1 MPLRTFLILTLA
13 LFALTAFAE
22 TEFLKIQ
29 APEKIEVARDAKFA
43 AEWDKKNFSHEL
55 FQQLLQTRVSATG
68 EVDYAALMKD
78 PLPLDEYLHRLQHT
92 DPEQFETKP
101 AKYAYWVNAYNA
113 FTMKAVLQLLPPD
126 ASQWSRFSLKGVQP
140 SIWKTTKFAAGGKD
154 VTLHQIENEILRP
167 TFKDPRVHAVVN
179 CGSQGCPK
187 LQRFAFTA
195 EKLEAQLD
203 DAAAAW
209 VNDNARNQLQGDG
222 LKVSKIFDWYAGDFE
237 GGPEK
242 FIAKYTT
249 DEALKAKL
257 NNRELKVQYLDY
269 NWGLNQKPADA
280 AAVRPEIPEFR
291 DSPERPGR
299 AKAPDKNK
307 PERSDKPDRPEA
319 PERPEGS

>member
-1 MPLRTFLILTLA
+1 MPRRVLLMPILAIA
-13 LFALTAFAE
+13 LSAFAE
-22 TEFLKIQ
+22 TEFLKLQ
-29 APEKIEVARDAKFA
+29 APEKIEVARDARFA
-43 AEWDKKNFSHEL
+43 AEWDRKNFSHEL
-55 FQQLLQTRVSATG
+55 FQQLLQTRVSHGG
-68 EVDYAALMKD
+68 EVDYAALMND
-78 PLPLDEYLHRLQHT
+78 PAPLNEYLYRLQNT
-92 DPEQFETKP
+92 DPEQFEMRA

-113 FTMKAVLQLLPPD
+113 FTMKAVLQLLPSD
-126 ASQWSRFSLKGVQP
+126 ASQWARFSLKGVQP
-140 SIWKTTKFAAGGKD
+140 SIWKTTKFVAGGKD

-195 EKLEAQLD
+195 EKLESQLD
-203 DAAAAW
+203 DAASAW
-209 VNDNARNQLQGDG
+209 VNDGARNQLQGDG
-222 LKVSKIFDWYAGDFE
+222 LKVSKIFDWYASDFE

-257 NNRELKVQYLDY
+257 NNRELKVKFLDY
-269 NWGLNQKPADA
+269 NWGLNQKA
-280 AAVRPEIPEFR
+280 PELPEFR
-291 DSPERPGR
+291 DSPERPGSVKR
-299 AKAPDKNK
+299 TGKDK